1 MGGLLISQLKNQ
13 NILIVGAGVTGISCA
28 KVLSDFG
35 AKITIL
41 DEKKVNTDYP
51 LITSLDSL
59 TNSEKF
65 HQAVVSPGWR
75 LDHQFISKIKELAIP
90 LISEVDLAWTLK
102 EELAPNQKW
111 IALTGTNGKTTTIQ
125 MVQSIFES
133 AKVNGRSCGNVG
145 ETVIESVVR
154 KPAFDYLALELSSFQ
169 IAWSELPKYEAISV
183 LNIAEDHIDWHGSFE
198 SYADAKLKLGKSA
211 KTLILNKSD
220 AEITNRINGANQPA
234 ADQKIVWFSLSTPKP
249 GEIGLVE
256 NLIVDRAFTSDSKS
270 LSNGSKAEFKEEA
283 KAEAKAEAKEIAEL
297 SDIKPTVPHNVM
309 NAMAAAGLSLSI
321 GISHDAIKTGLN
333 RFKTDHHRLQ
343 LIAKVNEI
351 SWIDDSKATNPH
363 SAQAALLAN
372 QNVIWIAGGLAKGA
386 KMDELISNCNKR
398 IKAAI
403 LIGQD
408 RDLIATSLKNF
419 APQIP
424 ISLIDA
430 DSAESLMEKVVIK
443 ASEIAQPNDTVL
455 LAPACASMDQF
466 KSYAHRGELFAS
478 AVKSNLKLANV

>member
-1 MGGLLISQLKNQ
+1 
-13 NILIVGAGVTGISCA
+13 
-28 KVLSDFG
+28 
-35 AKITIL
+35 
-41 DEKKVNTDYP
+41 
-51 LITSLDSL
+51 
-59 TNSEKF
+59 
-65 HQAVVSPGWR
+65 
-75 LDHQFISKIKELAIP
+75 
-90 LISEVDLAWTLK
+90 
-102 EELAPNQKW
+102 
-111 IALTGTNGKTTTIQ
+111 